1 MKTNFSYKLIVL
13 SLSICISF
21 SSKAQYTKFIIKFRN
36 KANSP
41 YSLNTASQYLSP
53 KALERR
59 NRYNISIDSLDLPI
73 NPSYLES
80 VRSIGNVKI
89 LNHSKWLNQIAVET
103 SDPTAIA
110 QIEALPFVESSKPIA
125 AKKLLQQLVKL
136 PESPK
141 ENLSARP
148 NGNTDNAFEYGSS
161 NAQIRIHQGQFLH
174 NHGFRGEDMLITL
187 LDDGFKNYD
196 IIPTFD
202 SVRNNQQIKGTWDF
216 VSGDANVAED
226 DPHGTWC
233 FSNISANMPGVF
245 IGTAPKAF
253 FYLFR
258 TEDLNS
264 EYPIEEQNLAAGAE
278 RADSLGVDICSI
290 SLGYTTFNDPAFDY
304 TYQDMNG
311 KTTISA
317 RAVNIAS
324 EKGMLMV
331 VAAGN
336 EGSKP
341 WQFITTPGDAKY
353 ALTVGAVD
361 ALGNVAGFSGYGPAS
376 DGSIKPSVAAV
387 GASAVVADAF
397 TGLPFYING
406 TSFACPNMAG
416 LASCLW
422 QAFPEVNNMELIK
435 TLQQSGSIYNNP
447 DNRIGYGIP
456 DLKKAFVIL
465 QKKFYKKNFYLSL
478 CKSELDISIKSDS
491 TTSIELERKLE
502 NESDYAPITS
512 EKIKSKFGH
521 NQYHFSD
528 DLAGVISK
536 SLSYRIKVNIEND
549 TTYYLDTYTI
559 PYDNRCA
566 VILPES
572 NKIII
577 APNPVKDK
585 LTIKI
590 DRIKESII
598 TIDIFNS
605 AGQKVHTE
613 NYKHLPGSFTHSL
626 DFKNYNKG
634 VYFVRI
640 MEGNK
645 IVAVEKIVK

>member
-1 MKTNFSYKLIVL
+1 MKKSFLYKLLIL
-13 SLSICISF
+13 SISICISF
-21 SSKAQYTKFIIKFRN
+21 SSKAQYTKYIIKFRN
-36 KANSP
+36 KANTP
-41 YSLNTASQYLSP
+41 YSLANPSQYLGP

-59 NRYNISIDSLDLPI
+59 NRYNIPLDSLDLPV
-73 NPSYLES
+73 NPSYIES
-80 VRSIGNVKI
+80 VRSVGNVKI
-89 LNHSKWLNQIAVET
+89 LTRSKWLNQIAVET
-103 SDPTAIA
+103 SNPAAIS
-110 QIEALPFVESSKPIA
+110 QIASLPFVESSKPVA
-125 AKKLLQQLVKL
+125 ARNTLKPFTKL

-141 ENLSARP
+141 ETLSPRP
-148 NGNTDNAFEYGSS
+148 YGNSSNTFDYGLS

-174 NHGFRGEDMLITL
+174 NHGWRGEDMLITI

-196 IIPTFD
+196 LIPTFD
-202 SVRNNQQIKGTWDF
+202 SARKNKQIKGTWDF
-216 VSGDANVAED
+216 VSGDTSVAED
-226 DPHGTWC
+226 DAHGTWC
-233 FSNISANMPGVF
+233 FSTISANMPGAF

-253 FYLFR
+253 YYLFR
-258 TEDLNS
+258 TEDVSS
-264 EYPIEEQNLAAGAE
+264 EYPIEEQQLAAGAE
-278 RADSLGVDICSI
+278 RADSLGTDICSI
-290 SLGYTTFNDPAFDY
+290 SLGYNTFSDPAFDY
-304 TYQDMNG
+304 TYQDLNG
-311 KTTISA
+311 NTTISA
-317 RAVNIAS
+317 RAVNVGAK
-324 EKGMLMV
+324 KGMLMV

-336 EGSKP
+336 EGNSSWK
-341 WQFITTPGDAKY
+341 FISTPADAKN

-361 ALGNVAGFSGYGPAS
+361 TLGKVAGFSGYGLAS

-387 GASAVVADAF
+387 GASAVVANAF
-397 TGLPFYING
+397 TGTPFFSNG

-422 QAFPEVNNMELIK
+422 QAFPEVDNMEIIDV
-435 TLQQSGSIYNNP
+435 LQQSGSVFATP

-465 QKKFYKKNFYLSL
+465 QKKFYTKNNYLNL
-478 CKSELDISIKSDS
+478 CKYELDISIKSDS

-502 NESDYAPITS
+502 NESDYSIVS
-512 EKIKSKFGH
+512 SKKIKAKFGYQ
-521 NQYHFSD
+521 QYHFSD
-528 DLAGVISK
+528 DLVGVISN

-566 VILPES
+566 VILPAS

-577 APNPVKDK
+577 APNPVEDK

-605 AGQKVHTE
+605 TGQKVYSE
-613 NYKHLPGSFTHSL
+613 NYKHLPGSFTRSL
-626 DFKNYNKG
+626 DFINYKKG

-645 IVAVEKIVK
+645 IEAIEKIIK